1 MQVGTSKLQQ
11 STGKSEETQASS
23 AFQVSGGKLR
33 RAVLNKSSLE
43 KEEKLRSWP
52 FLPGGRQ
59 GLVLVEEP

>member
-43 KEEKLRSWP
+43 KEEKLRS
-52 FLPGGRQ
+52 
-59 GLVLVEEP
+59 